1 MLYQELPNPNVLLEY
16 LTALLDSVPRN
27 IMQHKILEVEN
38 LVVDCCPKTF
48 WQQKYWEIG
57 LYKLHLKW
65 WPWDVSKTRW

>member
-16 LTALLDSVPRN
+16 LTALLHSVPRN

-57 LYKLHLKW
+57 LYKLHFKW
-65 WPWDVSKTRW
+65 WP